1 MSSEHG
7 STPSAGPAVAA
18 SRFDR
23 NGETVFNL
31 ALRITG
37 SPGASWH
44 AAVAAFSAV
53 TERIPPD
60 AAPGTDDRDLLLMG
74 CWHARAMLSQ
84 LAANPDYAAQL
95 RAHDE
100 ASGAVA
106 PLQAAVVAGNDALP
120 VDQREV
126 LALRGLS
133 DLDHAELSAL
143 LRVDPGLLATMLA
156 GSRLMLRDAMRGG
169 NLAQDAMAD
178 PEDRHAL
185 ALAALRQDGQL
196 RGAEGRE
203 RLATWIEASP
213 EHADAV
219 DALEEAGLSYGAWT
233 PSPPPEGLRDAVIA
247 AAATVTPASSLGGA
261 AAPGAAEA
269 AAASAASAPQS
280 APAATGSS
288 VSEGAAAAPDPN
300 ATVEWST
307 SDVAALGLEG
317 ASVGRR
323 PAEPL
328 PADED
333 DAAAPAGE
341 PEPWD
346 DGWDGGEP
354 SGELLQPLD
363 RSGRAPRWQIALV
376 AILLVALIAALAVAF
391 LGGGDE
397 PTKETPT
404 PGTSTGKRTTTR
416 ERTKTTSAAPTDRVL
431 GSVTVRDQTFRIV
444 RG

>member
-44 AAVAAFSAV
+44 AAVAAFTAV
-53 TERIPPD
+53 TERIPAD

-74 CWHARAMLSQ
+74 CWHARGLLSQ
-84 LAANPDYAAQL
+84 LAANPEYAAQL

-100 ASGAVA
+100 ASGATA

-143 LRVDPGLLATMLA
+143 LRVDPGLLASMLA
-156 GSRLMLRDAMRGG
+156 QSRLMLRDAMRGG
-169 NLAQDAMAD
+169 ALAQDAMAD

-196 RGAEGRE
+196 RGPEGRE

-213 EHADAV
+213 AHAEAV

-247 AAATVTPASSLGGA
+247 AAAAVTPASGLGGA
-261 AAPGAAEA
+261 AAPGAAAA
-269 AAASAASAPQS
+269 AAASAGADAAPQS
-280 APAATGSS
+280 ALAATGSS
-288 VSEGAAAAPDPN
+288 APEGAATAADPH
-300 ATVEWST
+300 ATVEWSS

-317 ASVGRR
+317 ASPGRR

-328 PADED
+328 PDDDDVADD
-333 DAAAPAGE
+333 GE

-363 RSGRAPRWQIALV
+363 RSGRAPRWQIAV
-376 AILLVALIAALAVAF
+376 VVILLVAVIVALVVA
-391 LGGGDE
+391 LTKGDE
-397 PTKETPT
+397 PTKEAPT
-404 PGTSTGKRTTTR
+404 PGTSTR
-416 ERTKTTSAAPTDRVL
+416 ERTSTRDTGAAPTDRVL
-431 GSVTVRDQTFRIV
+431 GSVTVQHQTFRIV